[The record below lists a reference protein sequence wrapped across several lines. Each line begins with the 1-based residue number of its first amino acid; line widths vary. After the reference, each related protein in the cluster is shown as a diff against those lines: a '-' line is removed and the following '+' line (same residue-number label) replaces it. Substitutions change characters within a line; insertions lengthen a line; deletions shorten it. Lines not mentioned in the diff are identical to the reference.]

1 MFHILQIS
9 LGAGFALLDSAAVR
23 MVRQYN
29 GEYSRVLFWQ
39 MLASASGPYIAG
51 LLIEESTDPLG
62 KLM

>member
-9 LGAGFALLDSAAVR
+9 LGAGIALLDSAAVR

-39 MLASASGPYIAG
+39 MLASASA
-51 LLIEESTDPLG
+51 LT
-62 KLM
+62 